1 MALYRRSTV
10 AAEGYSAGILEGD
23 STAAPHTV
31 DADESSMASTDD
43 TALHTI
49 QGEEEDDIDD
59 SWEDSSMPRTVELTA
74 SSSSVRRGAY
84 SHVRTEES
92 TAAAAPVG
100 LSATSSDALHACLHP
115 SCDHQ
120 RTSVSQH
127 YSVFLPG
134 GDGSLYL
141 IVAVVAATVVA
152 KLASSTSI

>member
-10 AAEGYSAGILEGD
+10 ATEGYSAGILEGD
-23 STAAPHTV
+23 STVAPV
-31 DADESSMASTDD
+31 DADESSMTSTDD
-43 TALHTI
+43 TEG
-49 QGEEEDDIDD
+49 GEEDTGD

-74 SSSSVRRGAY
+74 SAVRRGAY

-115 SCDHQ
+115 SDHQ

-127 YSVFLPG
+127 YTVFLPG

-141 IVAVVAATVVA
+141 IVAVVAAIVVA